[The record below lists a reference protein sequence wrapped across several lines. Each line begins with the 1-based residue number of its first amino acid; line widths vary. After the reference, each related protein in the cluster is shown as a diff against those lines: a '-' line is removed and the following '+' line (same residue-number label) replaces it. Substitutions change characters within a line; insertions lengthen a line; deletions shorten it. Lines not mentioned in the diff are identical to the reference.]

1 MIGYRLK
8 KLYFKN
14 FKLFDGE
21 GFTVNFD
28 VNDLVVFDG
37 PNGYGKTTVFD
48 AVELALTGDIRRLLP
63 VENKQIPVDVVVAY
77 NQATDCQVHLT
88 ISNTNDDSV
97 ATIIRKLKVPLPP
110 QSTKIGNFEALW
122 ELSKKTNGNQIKI
135 TQKELDDFVGTVN
148 LKRDFTLFHY
158 VEQEDTAHFLRLNSE
173 VKRAEALSKLFG
185 NTTEMQLRH
194 KKLEDVDKYLRTQI
208 SKYKQEK
215 IKLQSHYGF
224 SEEQTE
230 VSSAGITE
238 YKVLLNW
245 RTPHFEWDFSDIKEF
260 TVERKN
266 EFVNVLEGIKSLIKH
281 RDEFLSLRVFRQAS
295 SQVEVLKCFLKYRNY
310 ISDLDSLLK
319 KQSQIKELDN
329 LFNQLESK
337 DFEAVLNNVEIQNI
351 FNLTNYPNGELFL
364 KTLEE
369 LVRTKNRN
377 SSGNEL
383 YGDLIKYRNELH
395 DKFHDVSNDKNCPF
409 CGSDFESR
417 ELLVESINER
427 GKYFESMLSEDG
439 KKLIQTQ
446 EKFVKDFFLPLASIV
461 REFIKIS
468 KPPSD
473 ELIRDMRIAHKLEV
487 RFDDLTKWL
496 ESESI
501 IYEDILFSYSGILT
515 SDHEV
520 TRVLDTLLQ
529 RIEDKSPVLSKEFI
543 SDNSIADF
551 EIVYSLYF
559 NKKHEYLK
567 QIESQNVDEKITYI
581 LEQYSNSVSIVFS
594 DYLKI
599 KNKITN
605 FEAKRTVLEPLK
617 KKLKTIIST
626 YQKKLIR
633 DVEIPFYIYSGKIL
647 QTHQSGIGNG
657 IFIKDKTGKDELKN
671 VRFVANWDS
680 DHDILNTMSSGQI
693 AAVVISLYLSLN
705 KVYVQGLQTILID
718 DPVQSMDE
726 INMISLVEILRNEFS
741 DKQII
746 LSTHEDN
753 VSKYFVYKFLK
764 YGLSTKLINL
774 MDREEYQFSNTEKQL
789 S

>member
-1 MIGYRLK
+1 M
-8 KLYFKN
+8 
-14 FKLFDGE
+14 
-21 GFTVNFD
+21 
-28 VNDLVVFDG
+28 
-37 PNGYGKTTVFD
+37 
-48 AVELALTGDIRRLLP
+48 
-63 VENKQIPVDVVVAY
+63 
-77 NQATDCQVHLT
+77 
-88 ISNTNDDSV
+88 
-97 ATIIRKLKVPLPP
+97 
-110 QSTKIGNFEALW
+110 
-122 ELSKKTNGNQIKI
+122 
-135 TQKELDDFVGTVN
+135 
-148 LKRDFTLFHY
+148 
-158 VEQEDTAHFLRLNSE
+158 
-173 VKRAEALSKLFG
+173 
-185 NTTEMQLRH
+185 
-194 KKLEDVDKYLRTQI
+194 
-208 SKYKQEK
+208 
-215 IKLQSHYGF
+215 
-224 SEEQTE
+224 
-230 VSSAGITE
+230 
-238 YKVLLNW
+238 
-245 RTPHFEWDFSDIKEF
+245 
-260 TVERKN
+260 
-266 EFVNVLEGIKSLIKH
+266 
-281 RDEFLSLRVFRQAS
+281 
-295 SQVEVLKCFLKYRNY
+295 
-310 ISDLDSLLK
+310 
-319 KQSQIKELDN
+319 
-329 LFNQLESK
+329 
-337 DFEAVLNNVEIQNI
+337 
-351 FNLTNYPNGELFL
+351 
-364 KTLEE
+364 
-369 LVRTKNRN
+369 
-377 SSGNEL
+377 
-383 YGDLIKYRNELH
+383 
-395 DKFHDVSNDKNCPF
+395 
-409 CGSDFESR
+409 
-417 ELLVESINER
+417 VESINER